1 MPMGEAMHGASS
13 FRRQG
18 QPKRDHSRGDAEMTQ
33 EYPPTSTPSRRRG
46 APLPPQ
52 QEGTADVVKG
62 QAAELSQAGV
72 QAGKHT
78 AEVAREQASGVVAE
92 VSSQG
97 KNLLGQ
103 AQDQL
108 AEQASRGQQ
117 RLAEELLSLSDQLSS
132 MAENSG
138 QDGMATDLT
147 RQAASRA
154 REAGQ
159 WLKDRRPEHVVDE
172 LQSFARRRPAVFL
185 ALAAGAG
192 LVAGRL
198 TRGIKAAADD
208 DSAPAAPMSSGTVT
222 DVSGLRAQPPEGAA
236 YPPETVTGLAG
247 GAVASAGGLVRT
259 GDVEATDP
267 GPARDDGT
275 ALTDDQADLRDLP

>member
-1 MPMGEAMHGASS
+1 MRAGEELRGASS
-13 FRRQG
+13 FRCQG
-18 QPKRDHSRGDAEMTQ
+18 PESDHSRGDAEMTQ
-33 EYPPTSTPSRRRG
+33 EYPPTSTPSRRGG

-52 QEGTADVVKG
+52 QEGTADVVKE
-62 QAAELSQAGV
+62 QAAELSQSGV
-72 QAGKHT
+72 QAGKHA

-97 KNLLGQ
+97 RNLLGQ

-108 AEQASRGQQ
+108 AEQATRGQQ

-132 MAENSG
+132 MAESSG
-138 QDGMATDLT
+138 QAGVAADLT
-147 RQAASRA
+147 RQAASRT

-159 WLKDRRPEHVVDE
+159 WLGDRRPEHVVDE

-192 LVAGRL
+192 LAAGRL

-208 DSAPAAPMSSGTVT
+208 GTVSAAPMSSGAVT
-222 DVSGLRAQPPEGAA
+222 DVGGLRAQPPEGAA
-236 YPPETVTGLAG
+236 YPPETATGLAG
-247 GAVASAGGLVRT
+247 DAADSAGGMVGT
-259 GDVEATDP
+259 GDVPATGP
-267 GPARDDGT
+267 GPAYDDG
-275 ALTDDQADLRDLP
+275 AVRADDQADLRDLP